1 MTLWQLTASNT
12 HLYPGARLRAT
23 DTSMRERIR
32 SGDRIAVEFADQMV
46 ANGDVIAALPHGGW
60 TLRLEAHTT
69 AKRTAIE
76 EKRWDI
82 QWMPR
87 GDSPGTM
94 KVKAR
99 AA

>member
-23 DTSMRERIR
+23 DAPLRERIGGGDR
-32 SGDRIAVEFADQMV
+32 SGVEFADQRV
-46 ANGDVIAALPHGGW
+46 ANGEVIAALPRGGW

-69 AKRTAIE
+69 AKHTTID